1 MKTILLPYPSCLGTV
16 IGFGPVISCHHHS
29 HVVREVSRVVLLYPL
44 ICHPDLSA
52 PSLGPFVFPLTH
64 RRAIVSVRPLC
75 MHALTVT
82 GPFEHVCTSASRT
95 HSAHRPAS
103 SITYHHSVYSCSAI
117 SSSIPGPSFAAASQ
131 FVSLRQNMQRLWN
144 LLLAALVLRAR
155 VGCDLHET

>member
-1 MKTILLPYPSCLGTV
+1 MKTILLPHPSRLGAV
-16 IGFGPVISCHHHS
+16 IRLCPVISCHHHS

-64 RRAIVSVRPLC
+64 RRAIVSVRPLFT
-75 MHALTVT
+75 HALTVT
-82 GPFEHVCTSASRT
+82 GPFEHVCTSALRT

-103 SITYHHSVYSCSAI
+103 SITHHHSVYSCSAI
-117 SSSIPGPSFAAASQ
+117 SSFIPGLSFAAASQ
-131 FVSLRQNMQRLWN
+131 FVSLRQNMQRLLV
-144 LLLAALVLRAR
+144 LLLAGIVLHAR